1 MTEKEIMKL
10 AFNQGYELQ
19 KSDPDLAS
27 KIASSFS
34 DPSIPYADG
43 FISGA
48 IEFIKE
54 IGKSPE
60 NYVAKLKANESARDI
75 SL

>member
-19 KSDPDLAS
+19 KSDPDLAR
-27 KIASSFS
+27 KIASAFS
-34 DPSIPYADG
+34 DPNIPYADG

-60 NYVAKLKANESARDI
+60 TYMAKLKANESDRDI

>member
-19 KSDPDLAS
+19 KSDPDLAV
-27 KIASSFS
+27 KIACSFS
-34 DPSIPYADG
+34 DPSVPYANG

-48 IEFIKE
+48 IEFIQE
-54 IGKSPE
+54 IGQLPE
-60 NYVAKLKANESARDI
+60 IFLQRMNQKQTKER
-75 SL
+75 